1 MEGTIVLF
9 IPIISILVTGLVII
23 MYFYF
28 RSREKQ
34 LMIEKGL
41 SYEQMIE
48 LMRYKKNGY
57 GLLKAGIILVFFG
70 FGLGLGMLLE
80 NATGSEEWIPFM
92 IFVLTGLGFVAAYIM
107 GRKYEKADKDEED
120 SGAAN

>member
-1 MEGTIVLF
+1 
-9 IPIISILVTGLVII
+9 

-70 FGLGLGMLLE
+70 FGLGLGMLFE

-120 SGAAN
+120 AGAAN

>member
-1 MEGTIVLF
+1 MEGTIALF
-9 IPIISILVTGLVII
+9 IPIITVIVTGLVII

-48 LMRYKKNGY
+48 LMRYQKHGY
-57 GLLKAGIILVFFG
+57 GLLKAGIILIFFG
-70 FGLGLGMLLE
+70 IGLGSGMLSE
-80 NATGSEEWIPFM
+80 NATNTKEWIPFM
-92 IFVLTGLGFVAAYIM
+92 IFVMTGLGFVVAYII
-107 GRKYEKADKDEED
+107 GRKYEKADKDNENG
-120 SGAAN
+120 STGS

>member
-1 MEGTIVLF
+1 MEGTIALF
-9 IPIISILVTGLVII
+9 IPIITVLVIGLVII

-48 LMRYKKNGY
+48 LMRYQKHGH
-57 GLLKAGIILVFFG
+57 GLLKAGIILIFFG
-70 FGLGLGMLLE
+70 IGLGSGMLLE
-80 NATGSEEWIPFM
+80 NATYSEEWVPFM
-92 IFVLTGLGFVAAYIM
+92 IFVMTGLGFVVAYIA
-107 GRKYEKADKDEED
+107 GRKYEKTDKDD
-120 SGAAN
+120 NDISKIN